1 MTASPPR
8 ICQGGLTDLDSINP
22 RGGPRMIINQ
32 TPGCVPLTQSETV
45 EFPGSEETTDVTFPE
60 AHHIRALTQLPL
72 SPPPLCPV
80 LSLVS
85 SLQLPEPLS
94 APIGKKMNGRP
105 QEDRGQLCSSSRLD
119 SLGKWCSHAHCPFPA
134 TTED

>member
-1 MTASPPR
+1 
-8 ICQGGLTDLDSINP
+8 
-22 RGGPRMIINQ
+22 MIIDQ

-85 SLQLPEPLS
+85 SLPLPEPLS
-94 APIGKKMNGRP
+94 TPIGKKMNGRP
-105 QEDRGQLCSSSRLD
+105 QEDRGQLQQ
-119 SLGKWCSHAHCPFPA
+119 
-134 TTED
+134 